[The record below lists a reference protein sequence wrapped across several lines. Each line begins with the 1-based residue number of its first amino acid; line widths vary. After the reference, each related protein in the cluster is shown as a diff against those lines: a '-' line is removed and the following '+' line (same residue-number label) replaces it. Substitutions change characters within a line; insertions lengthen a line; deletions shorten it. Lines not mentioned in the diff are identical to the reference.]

1 MVLNRNNILHFEHVR
16 MVDHFESCLFIAKEC
31 FGGIISDGF
40 EIDIFDGNRGMGLNV
55 VTFID
60 YAGGTSS

>member
-1 MVLNRNNILHFEHVR
+1 
-16 MVDHFESCLFIAKEC
+16 MVDHFESFLFIAKEC